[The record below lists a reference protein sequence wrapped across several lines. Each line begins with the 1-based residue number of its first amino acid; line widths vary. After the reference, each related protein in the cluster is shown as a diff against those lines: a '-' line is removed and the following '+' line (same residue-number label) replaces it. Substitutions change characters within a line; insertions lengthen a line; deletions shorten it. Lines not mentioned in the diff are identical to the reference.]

1 VIWRTGSGRA
11 AVGDTRAVIS
21 RLAAEFCA
29 RAACAK
35 HTHPARIAK
44 EMPVALLMPKSYQIV

>member
-1 VIWRTGSGRA
+1 MYNVNWRTGSGRA

-21 RLAAEFCA
+21 KVPAEPCA

-35 HTHPARIAK
+35 HTNPVRIAK
-44 EMPVALLMPKSYQIV
+44 ETPIALLMPKS